1 MRIQELYRD
10 AESRLRLAEASNSCI
25 VVTVSLPT
33 SCSQESCRF
42 GFEKQ
47 GTTSKVFVDKGI
59 RYSGS
64 NDTFRSFLA
73 DGEATFND
81 SVSLHGFLERI
92 RMVADERLDD
102 EERPEREAT
111 PASSEASHQAAPLN
125 LREIAGAGDIAQRPV
140 RPIRFDAE
148 GFLADLKAEVIGQDA
163 ALTSLT
169 RAINAQV
176 RKRKPERPLNVLLAG
191 KSGVG
196 KTKTAEELAPI
207 LGRRTGTRWGYIRVD
222 MNQLN
227 AEHTVSRLIG
237 APPGYAGYGDAPL
250 FEPLLH
256 NQRQVILFDEM
267 EKAHPKV
274 MQMLMNAMANGRLE
288 ASSAMQSEAA
298 VFDFQKC
305 ILVFTTNFPLR
316 VDNGLSDQ
324 EVTRRCRQ
332 QLCRSRTSAAPM
344 LREIANRFT
353 SIILYSPLGE
363 REKMDIFV
371 LTIIR
376 LGRQYGL
383 EVRRISKDLLQ
394 GFADL
399 VELDN
404 GVRDL
409 EYDMETYLGNAFAN
423 FADLGAGTDIKLSGA
438 PESVQIDFFGR
449 NAETKNNKENKPL

>member
-10 AESRLRLAEASNSCI
+10 AESQLRLAEASNTCI
-25 VVTVSLPT
+25 VVTVFLPT

-47 GTTSKVFVDKGI
+47 GSTSKVLVDKGI
-59 RYSGS
+59 EYSGS

-81 SVSLHGFLERI
+81 SVSLNGFLEQI
-92 RMVADERLDD
+92 RMVADERRPA
-102 EERPEREAT
+102 ERSEHETETEAT
-111 PASSEASHQAAPLN
+111 DVSRQVAVLN
-125 LREIAGAGDIAQRPV
+125 LQEIADTGNIMQRLV

-163 ALTSLT
+163 ALMSLT
-169 RAINAQV
+169 RAINTHV

-196 KTKTAEELAPI
+196 KTKTAEELAQA
-207 LGRRTGTRWGYIRVD
+207 LSKHTGTRWGYIRVD

-227 AEHTVSRLIG
+227 AEHTASRLIG
-237 APPGYAGYGDAPL
+237 APPGYVGYGDTPL

-256 NQRQVILFDEM
+256 NKRQVILFDEM

-288 ASSAMQSEAA
+288 ASSAMQCEAA

-316 VDNGLSDQ
+316 IDNGLSDQ
-324 EVTRRCRQ
+324 EVTRHCRQ
-332 QLCRSRTSAAPM
+332 QLCRKQMPAAPM
-344 LREIANRFT
+344 LQEIANRFT
-353 SIILYSPLGE
+353 SIILYKPLGE
-363 REKMDIFV
+363 KEKIDILV
-371 LTIIR
+371 LTIVR
-376 LGRQYGL
+376 LGRQYEL
-383 EVRRISKDLLQ
+383 EVKRIAEDLLQ
-394 GFADL
+394 SLADL
-399 VELDN
+399 MELDN

-409 EYDMETYLGNAFAN
+409 EYHMETYLGSAFAN
-423 FADLGAGTDIKLSGA
+423 FADLSAGTDVKLAGTPERVWIGLFSGK
-438 PESVQIDFFGR
+438 S
-449 NAETKNNKENKPL
+449 ETSP